1 MFLCIIFNKKNK
13 EYQVFYKIIPSHI
26 TLIEDKDSNKP
37 NKIIEND
44 IEIEKK
50 KMIEDNKI
58 IENEDRHYIMW
69 CWWHGSFE

>member
-13 EYQVFYKIIPSHI
+13 EYQVFYKIIPSYI

-37 NKIIEND
+37 
-44 IEIEKK
+44 
-50 KMIEDNKI
+50 NKI